1 MPTQPRPTA
10 APDRPAAP
18 APLLAWSAER
28 AAQQDAAGQQ
38 DAAAGHT
45 SGSLSGPGFGSG
57 SGTTPA
63 VATATAAVL
72 AAVWQDTLRRLRHV
86 TARSVVTTWLSR
98 LQLLRIVGS
107 DAWLAA
113 PDEATA
119 ELVSQHYLDLLAAAL
134 GAAWHEASAA
144 GQNAAAEPANASTD
158 YDHHRD
164 HDHNSGHD
172 HNRDDELD
180 APLAAL
186 RLHLQVGL
194 PAPTAADPGF
204 AARVAPSTPGHDLPL
219 VAAPATASADVR
231 RHDGAASRAAA
242 GGVAGPALLWPSQD
256 GSWPGATG
264 QLQPSLLPE
273 GASYTPRD
281 EADLLSARLTFG
293 SFVVGSS
300 NELAASAARA
310 VALAPG
316 QQYNPLFIHGGV
328 GLGKT
333 HLLHAIGHLARE
345 RNPNLRVRYVAAETY
360 IDDNLSA
367 WRSKDG
373 SARNDVRNLYRRDV
387 DLLLVDDIQFLEGR
401 EKVQEEFFHLFNALH
416 QTGKQIVLTGDR
428 FPAELTQL
436 HDRLRSRFE
445 WGLVAE
451 VLPPDR
457 NLRLA
462 ILRQNAE
469 RLAMPLPH
477 DVAFYLADHLRNNV
491 RELEGALTK
500 LSAHAK
506 IGKRTVDLP
515 LARSVLGPLLE
526 LPARNL
532 SAEVIQRVT
541 AQQFGLKVT
550 DLKGE
555 RRHRAVVVP
564 RMVAMYLARKHT
576 QLSFPEIGRAFGG
589 RDHSTVIHACQK
601 IEWLLATDKDTQSSV
616 QAIESAL
623 GK

>member
-1 MPTQPRPTA
+1 MPTPPRQTA
-10 APDRPAAP
+10 ASARPAAA
-18 APLLAWSAER
+18 APLLAWSQARPAE
-28 AAQQDAAGQQ
+28 AAPELVRPEGDLQ
-38 DAAAGHT
+38 
-45 SGSLSGPGFGSG
+45 P
-57 SGTTPA
+57 
-63 VATATAAVL
+63 
-72 AAVWQDTLRRLRHV
+72 VWQDTLRRLRHV
-86 TARSVVTTWLSR
+86 TARSVVSTWLSR
-98 LQLLRIVGS
+98 LQLLRIDS
-107 DAWLAA
+107 EAAWLAA
-113 PDEATA
+113 PDQATV
-119 ELVSQHYLDLLAAAL
+119 ELISSHYLDLLAAAL
-134 GAAWHEASAA
+134 TAAWQDAQPEEP
-144 GQNAAAEPANASTD
+144 AAAVDQAGDVATAPGGTVSSLRVHLRLGLPAAQNQPEQPAGD
-158 YDHHRD
+158 
-164 HDHNSGHD
+164 
-172 HNRDDELD
+172 
-180 APLAAL
+180 AAL
-186 RLHLQVGL
+186 R
-194 PAPTAADPGF
+194 
-204 AARVAPSTPGHDLPL
+204 HDLPL
-219 VAAPATASADVR
+219 VPAPATASTHPASASPIAR
-231 RHDGAASRAAA
+231 LTSPASAASAAAA
-242 GGVAGPALLWPSQD
+242 GPAGLPFADAPLLWPTQD

-264 QLQPSLLPE
+264 QLQPPLHGPGSPLQSPV
-273 GASYTPRD
+273 SPRD
-281 EADLLSARLTFG
+281 EADLLSARLTFA

-300 NELAASAARA
+300 NELAATAARA
-310 VALAPG
+310 VAVSPG
-316 QQYNPLFIHGGV
+316 QQYNPLFVHGGV

-401 EKVQEEFFHLFNALH
+401 ERVQEEFFHLFNALH
-416 QTGKQIVLTGDR
+416 QSGKQIVLTGDR

-451 VLPPDR
+451 IQPPDR

-469 RLAMPLPH
+469 RLGIGLPH
-477 DVAFYLADHLRNNV
+477 DVAIYLADHLRNNV

-506 IGKRTVDLP
+506 IGKREVDLQ

-532 SAEVIQRVT
+532 SAEVIQRVA

-555 RRHRAVVVP
+555 RRHRSVVVP
-564 RMVAMYLARKHT
+564 RMVAMYLTRKHT

-601 IEWLLATDKDTQSSV
+601 VQWLLATDKDTQSAV